1 MPLLRCRLEQ
11 LYLLTH
17 GSVVSVVSA
26 CSGLLALSYLMGSL
40 LMLQQRL
47 SQLPR
52 KTMRTGLQQSGSGP
66 LKGGVEITTENL
78 KGEVPNDKYRN
89 ALCIKLHC
97 AQAGVYK
104 YSSG

>member
-1 MPLLRCRLEQ
+1 
-11 LYLLTH
+11 
-17 GSVVSVVSA
+17 
-26 CSGLLALSYLMGSL
+26 
-40 LMLQQRL
+40 
-47 SQLPR
+47 
-52 KTMRTGLQQSGSGP
+52 MRTGLQQSGSGP

-97 AQAGVYK
+97 AQAGVYI